1 MRKIELNM
9 KEQNNYQI
17 IKKLVETN
25 GNKLNAEVKIG
36 CSRRHLNRLIA
47 GYKAHGKD
55 FFQHG
60 NTNRKPVTFIDD
72 AIRQVIIDLYRN
84 KYYDSNFSHYCELLL
99 KYEKINVSESSV
111 RNILDSVYILPPKA
125 THKSKRR
132 MKERLKTIKSLTTSK
147 QKIKELDLA
156 ILEIEEAHPRR
167 PRCAYFGE
175 MIQMDASLHHWFGA
189 EKSHLHAAIDDAT
202 GSIVALYFDKQE
214 TLNGY
219 YHLFHQILTEYGIP
233 YMFYTDRRTVFEYKQ
248 KKSTSIEA
256 DTFTQ
261 FSYACHQ
268 LGVEI
273 KTSSIPQAK
282 GRVERL
288 FQTLQSRL
296 PVEFRLKGITT
307 IEEANV
313 FLNSYIKEYNS
324 QFALDTHLTKSVFE
338 KQPSEE
344 KIKHILAVISNRKID
359 NGHCIRYNKEYYLPV
374 GKDGLPKY
382 YYKGT
387 KALVI
392 QTFDNQLYTSIN
404 DDIYALKMVPKHEY
418 TSVNF
423 DNISKVSVPY
433 KTPIP
438 PISHPW
444 RQATFTNFAKKQK
457 HRLDFETACY
467 TQEVLTDY

>member
-9 KEQNNYQI
+9 NEQNNYQI

-25 GNKLNAEVKIG
+25 GNKLNAEIKIG
-36 CSRRHLNRLIA
+36 CSRRHINRLIA
-47 GYKAHGKD
+47 GYKSEGKAY
-55 FFQHG
+55 FQHG
-60 NTNRKPVTFIDD
+60 NTNRKPMTMIDSET
-72 AIRQVIIDLYRN
+72 RQNIIDLYRN
-84 KYYDSNFSHYCELLL
+84 KYYDSNFTHYTELLA
-99 KYEKINVSESSV
+99 KHEKISVSESSV
-111 RNILDSVYILPPKA
+111 RNILDGAHILPPKA
-125 THKSKRR
+125 TRKTKRR
-132 MKERLKTIKSLTTSK
+132 MKERLQAIKSLTTSK
-147 QKIKELDLA
+147 QKIKEIDSAL
-156 ILEIEEAHPRR
+156 LEIEEAHPRR

-175 MIQMDASLHHWFGA
+175 MIQMDASVHLWFGE
-189 EKSHLHAAIDDAT
+189 EKAQLHAAIDDAT
-202 GSIVALYFDKQE
+202 GAIVGLYFDKQE

-219 YHLFHQILTEYGIP
+219 YHIFHQILTEYGIP

-296 PVEFRLKGITT
+296 PVELRLKGITT
-307 IEEANV
+307 IEEANI

-324 QFALDTHLTKSVFE
+324 QFALDPNLIKSVFE

-344 KIKHILAVISNRKID
+344 KINHILAVISNRKID
-359 NGHCIRYNKEYYLPV
+359 NGHCIRYKKEYYLPL
-374 GKDGLPKY
+374 GKDGLPKH

-392 QTFDNQLYTSIN
+392 QAFDNQLYTSIN
-404 DDIYALKMVPKHEY
+404 DEIHALKLVPKHEH

-423 DNISKVSVPY
+423 DNISKVSEPD
-433 KTPIP
+433 KRHIP

-457 HRLDFETACY
+457 HRLDFEAACY
-467 TQEVLTDY
+467 TQEVLNGS